1 MKSEDAV
8 LVVLVFLLIGLWGYF
23 YYYLPSYKHD
33 LTNRT
38 DEYMFAGKDRDPR
51 LKLHLK
57 EWKFKHCT
65 STNINCG
72 RFEQ

>member
-1 MKSEDAV
+1 MKSEDTV
-8 LVVLVFLLIGLWGYF
+8 LVVFVFLLIGLWGYF

-38 DEYMFAGKDRDPR
+38 DEYMFTGKDRQHKPVDGS
-51 LKLHLK
+51 
-57 EWKFKHCT
+57 WKFKHCT

-72 RFEQ
+72 RFE